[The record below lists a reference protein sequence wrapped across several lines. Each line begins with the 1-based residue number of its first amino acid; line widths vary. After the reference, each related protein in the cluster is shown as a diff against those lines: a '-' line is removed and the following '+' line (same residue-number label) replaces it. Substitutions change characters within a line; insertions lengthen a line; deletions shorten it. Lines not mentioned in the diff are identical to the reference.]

1 MCPLRESVSSTASHA
16 VWPGRLETI
25 PASLSFPRRSAQR
38 GKLALS
44 EFLGE
49 FHPKGLRMIFAC
61 MRDKKYEEML
71 EL

>member
-1 MCPLRESVSSTASHA
+1 
-16 VWPGRLETI
+16 LETI